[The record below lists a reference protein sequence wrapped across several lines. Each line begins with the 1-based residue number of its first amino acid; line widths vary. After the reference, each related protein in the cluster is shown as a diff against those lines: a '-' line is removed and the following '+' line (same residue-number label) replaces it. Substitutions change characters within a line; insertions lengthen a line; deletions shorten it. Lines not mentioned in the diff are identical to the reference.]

1 MVEPVVVTL
10 LPILFLAI
18 LFGGGALLRRKNI
31 DMDGKPPID
40 RRIFYIS
47 KYSILGL
54 WTTMVM
60 QSWGINLAFMKVPGL
75 LRWVSLCLWVSGF
88 MLLFI
93 GRLGLADSF
102 RIGSPRESTRLKVD
116 GLYRFSRNPMYLGV
130 YGTVLASVLYT
141 LNPVLFLAGVFVV
154 AVHHKIVLAEEE
166 HLRTAFGEEYTKYCG
181 RVRRYL

>member
-18 LFGGGALLRRKNI
+18 LFGGAALLRRKSI
-31 DMDGKPPID
+31 DMDGEPPID

-54 WTTMVM
+54 WVTMVM
-60 QSWGINLAFMKVPGL
+60 QSWGINLAFVKVPAL
-75 LRWVSLCLWVSGF
+75 LRWVSLCLWISGF

-93 GRLGLADSF
+93 GRLGLVDSF
-102 RIGSPRESTRLKVD
+102 RIGPPKESTHLKGD

-130 YGTVLASVLYT
+130 YGTVTMLLYEQ
-141 LNPVLFLAGVFVV
+141 AM
-154 AVHHKIVLAEEE
+154 
-166 HLRTAFGEEYTKYCG
+166 
-181 RVRRYL
+181 